1 MSKENF
7 QKELRLL
14 AEDMVKQYAYTK
26 ELDAMV
32 RPLDNPMNRR
42 DFTKIEKDAWED
54 FGDRIQKIYEKY
66 KNEPFF
72 RDEQP
77 LKNSYPESVWL
88 YAKTYCE
95 DLPESYWVNRET
107 KEKISNSDMWKGL
120 EIDEQPDTDL
130 FKKVVR
136 PDITSAIEAQETIIQ
151 ELCESGNFEDL
162 SSKFTEIKDSANLM
176 QQKTT
181 LAYGT
186 SEDFRKW
193 ASGVRA
199 EERKPTKEEYDIVS
213 TEALAMGR
221 ISEGTVDPKLEL
233 EAPEKETVEKTGE
246 VTETLVESLEKPDEQ
261 LIPRPRQNQTK
272 AEKPTESYFSN
283 EDKSLL
289 QGIDLDETEED
300 FLIESP
306 EDETVGETK
315 TEEASFIK
323 PNSENK
329 ERSQKIEMDT
339 KEDRLDQPGLQS
351 LSESL
356 DKDDISSEV
365 LNKDS
370 VKPVKDS
377 SVFEKTEDQT
387 IKRDNPS
394 QDSVRDILE
403 IEGVNEVKEA
413 FVNVG
418 GDQKAKADD
427 QDFATKTLNK
437 EPIKKQAKSGK
448 EEDVESLSHGDS
460 ETVSMSEALGLTAPI
475 VAGKKEPLGTDEEH
489 IPHGMGLNES
499 GAGGALNEVSK
510 KTLNSTEEVAK
521 QASEGSKTIQKHAK
535 NLSVKDRLNKLAENK
550 DWTDV
555 VEEAKKAE
563 DGIWNAVDGVE
574 SVSSQFVNGIK
585 NGIGNDHELKSA
597 EYRSEFEK
605 NEQELQEAEKF
616 TETGA
621 DKAGEEG
628 KGFGRKIISAPSE
641 GASKAA
647 GVWNKKKQVEE
658 KVKKFKEKKAERLKA
673 KEAAQQQAV
682 EAQNTAKMAQQA
694 KMASQ
699 GGSTET
705 SVGVSQATAAQV
717 GQEVGKNMAVQSS
730 VQAAEGARRSA
741 QAAGEVAKTS
751 AETTASA
758 ANTATTTTT
767 VAAEAGSGPVGWIM
781 LIVEL
786 VIVIL
791 SLIVIMCVVFSI
803 FMMFTS
809 ITLGGE
815 DEDGLATSEQRVEF
829 QTHMFRMLA
838 VYHEAGKNISN
849 YDAYY
854 NAALACAEFDSS
866 VVDYNNIYLAAKTA
880 YRDDEWGELK
890 FHPKMYSVI
899 SGIDNHWC
907 AVFATYVYRNGGFDH
922 TLDGPTRYLVYDGTM
937 DYVHQGYVTS
947 GSVVA
952 DILQGFIEKGHAIP
966 YGPHLSPG
974 AKYIP
979 TVGDSL
985 FRAND
990 KTWELDSCDWHI
1002 APSHIEIVIAV
1013 NYNTGDFYTINGNNG
1028 AYSVGLRKYNF
1039 NDAGTGSTANVC
1051 AFGRVFSKPE
1061 AAYSVT

>member
-7 QKELRLL
+7 QKELRML

-42 DFTKIEKDAWED
+42 DFTKIEKDAWEK
-54 FGDRIQKIYEKY
+54 FGDRLQKIYEKY
-66 KNEPFF
+66 KNESFF

-120 EIDEQPDTDL
+120 EIDEQPDPDL

-151 ELCESGNFEDL
+151 ELCESGDFEDL
-162 SSKFTEIKDSANLM
+162 SSKFNEIKDSANLM

-193 ASGVRA
+193 ASEVRA

-213 TEALAMGR
+213 TEALAMGG
-221 ISEGTVDPKLEL
+221 ISEGAVGPKLEL
-233 EAPEKETVEKTGE
+233 EAPEKEEPENTVEITDTPVVISDDAQEGM
-246 VTETLVESLEKPDEQ
+246 
-261 LIPRPRQNQTK
+261 IPRSRHDRPKQPEQ
-272 AEKPTESYFSN
+272 TESYFSN

-289 QGIDLDETEED
+289 QGIDIDETEEN

-306 EDETVGETK
+306 EEETADELK
-315 TEEASFIK
+315 TEESFIK
-323 PNSENK
+323 SNSENK
-329 ERSQKIEMDT
+329 ERPQKVETDV
-339 KEDRLDQPGLQS
+339 KEDRLDQPGLQFF
-351 LSESL
+351 SESL
-356 DKDDISSEV
+356 DLDDTSSEV

-370 VKPVKDS
+370 VKSVKEN
-377 SVFEKTEDQT
+377 SVFEKTKDQT
-387 IKRDNPS
+387 KSPDHQANKGDDSKKTEVTKNISS
-394 QDSVRDILE
+394 QK
-403 IEGVNEVKEA
+403 G
-413 FVNVG
+413 
-418 GDQKAKADD
+418 
-427 QDFATKTLNK
+427 TK
-437 EPIKKQAKSGK
+437 
-448 EEDVESLSHGDS
+448 
-460 ETVSMSEALGLTAPI
+460 
-475 VAGKKEPLGTDEEH
+475 GTDEEH
-489 IPHGMGLNES
+489 IPHGMGINET
-499 GAGGALNEVSK
+499 GAGGALNEASK
-510 KTLNSTEEVAK
+510 KTLNSTEEAAK

-535 NLSVKDRLNKLAENK
+535 NVSVKDQLNKLVENK
-550 DWTDV
+550 DWADV

-563 DGIWNAVDGVE
+563 DGVWNAVDGVE
-574 SVSSQFVNGIK
+574 SISSQFVNGIK

-682 EAQNTAKMAQQA
+682 EAQNTANMARQA

-699 GGSTET
+699 GGSTGATET
-705 SVGVSQATAAQV
+705 SVGASQATAAQV

-730 VQAAEGARRSA
+730 VQAAEGARQSA

-751 AETTASA
+751 AETAANA

-786 VIVIL
+786 VIVVL
-791 SLIVIMCVVFSI
+791 SLIVIMCVAFSI

-815 DEDGLATSEQRVEF
+815 DEDGLAPSEQRVEF
-829 QTHMFRMLA
+829 QTHMFRMLS
-838 VYHEAGKNISN
+838 VYHEAGKDITY
-849 YDAYY
+849 YDEYY
-854 NAALACAEFDSS
+854 NEALACAEFDPS
-866 VVDYNNIYLAAKTA
+866 VVTYSNLPLAAKTA
-880 YRDDEWGELK
+880 YSDDKWGEKYFYPNL
-890 FHPKMYSVI
+890 YSVI
-899 SGIDNHWC
+899 ANQNCDWC
-907 AVFATYVYRNGGFDH
+907 AVFATYVYRNGGYDH

-937 DYVHQGYVTS
+937 DYVRQGYVTS
-947 GSVVA
+947 DSVVA
-952 DILQGFIEKGHAIP
+952 GILQGFIEKGHAIP
-966 YGPHLSPG
+966 YGSHLAPG
-974 AKYIP
+974 ARYVP
-979 TVGDSL
+979 TVGDAL
-985 FRAND
+985 
-990 KTWELDSCDWHI
+990 
-1002 APSHIEIVIAV
+1002 
-1013 NYNTGDFYTINGNNG
+1013 
-1028 AYSVGLRKYNF
+1028 
-1039 NDAGTGSTANVC
+1039 
-1051 AFGRVFSKPE
+1051 
-1061 AAYSVT
+1061 